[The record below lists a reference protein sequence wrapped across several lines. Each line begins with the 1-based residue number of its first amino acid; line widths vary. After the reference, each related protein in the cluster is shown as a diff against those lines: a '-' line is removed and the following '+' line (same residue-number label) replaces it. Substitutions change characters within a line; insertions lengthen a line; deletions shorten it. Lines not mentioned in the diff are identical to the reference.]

1 MRGQQRGSQK
11 IKLMKKVNIDFENV
25 LTMDMLI
32 AADFVVRDG
41 KEVSKTMKEWDRRW
55 DINFQILFDDLI
67 NGTYQLST
75 AELRPRRTKG
85 GKMRNIIVLHHR
97 DNIVCEVITRILDP
111 ILTPTFVPNTYANIK
126 GRGPQKCQDSI
137 VRDLSKYKY
146 PYFLKMDIEKYYE
159 SMDYDI
165 MHSVIKR
172 KVCGNLFLA
181 TIYKILEFFKHLPIG
196 ARHSPIC
203 GNAFLSELDRKILQD
218 YKLSDYYRYC
228 DDMVILHE
236 DKKVLH
242 TAKRD
247 ISNYLESN
255 RKLNIKRTWVVRPV
269 DAQGIDFLG
278 SVIYT
283 YKIRLRTSVKKRHEQ
298 RLAELNKKPASV
310 AYEDGY
316 MSALKSILMNRD
328 TINLLIEWRGRY
340 ENVFERFE
348 RRQAARAAINACK
361 ERNERM
367 AAQLQYNGEI
377 ADGLISRGY
386 SV

>member
-1 MRGQQRGSQK
+1 MNRVR
-11 IKLMKKVNIDFENV
+11 VDFESI

-41 KEVSKTMKEWDRRW
+41 KEVSKTMKKWDKRW
-55 DINFQILFDDLI
+55 EVNFQILYDDLI
-67 NGTYQLST
+67 NGTYQLSP

-85 GKMRNIIVLHHR
+85 GKMRNITVLDHR

-111 ILTPTFVPNTYANIK
+111 ILTPTFVQNTYGNIK
-126 GRGPQKCQDSI
+126 GRGPQKCQNNLI
-137 VRDLSKYKY
+137 CDLSKYKH

-159 SMDYDI
+159 SVDYEI
-165 MHSVIKR
+165 MYSVIKK
-172 KVCGNLFLA
+172 KVRGDLFLS
-181 TIYKILEFFKHLPIG
+181 TVFKILEFFKHLPIG
-196 ARHSPIC
+196 ARHSQIC
-203 GNAFLSELDRKILQD
+203 GNANLTELDRKILQD
-218 YKLSDYYRYC
+218 YRLSDYYRYC

-247 ISNYLESN
+247 ISNYLEGN
-255 RKLNIKRTWVVRPV
+255 RKLNIKRNWVVRPV

-283 YKIRLRTSVKKRHEQ
+283 YQIRLRTSVKKRHEQ

-328 TINLLIEWRGRY
+328 TINLLIEWRKRY

-361 ERNERM
+361 ERNERV

-377 ADGLISRGY
+377 ADGLIARGC

>member
-1 MRGQQRGSQK
+1 
-11 IKLMKKVNIDFENV
+11 MKKVNIDFENV

-67 NGTYQLST
+67 NGAYQLSP

-111 ILTPTFVPNTYANIK
+111 ILTPMFVQNTYANIK

-146 PYFLKMDIEKYYE
+146 PYFLKMDIEKYYD

-165 MHSVIKR
+165 MYSVIKR
-172 KVCGNLFLA
+172 KVRGDLFLA
-181 TIYKILEFFKHLPIG
+181 TVYKILEFFKHLPIG

-218 YKLSDYYRYC
+218 YRLSDYYRYC

-247 ISNYLESN
+247 ISNYLEAN
-255 RKLNIKRTWVVRPV
+255 RKLNIKRNWVVRPV

-283 YKIRLRTSVKKRHEQ
+283 YQIRLRTSVKRRHEQ

-328 TINLLIEWRGRY
+328 TINLLIEWRKRY

-361 ERNERM
+361 ERNERV

-377 ADGLISRGY
+377 ADGLIARGC